1 MPIQDAFS
9 AGVEPGGLYTSQEIK
24 ILICYMLLGVGEPM
38 ERQMVTELIAGNGM
52 ANFFE
57 TAAAVDELARQGH
70 LTEEEGRISLT
81 ETGRQV
87 GDTLAGMIPYTLR
100 ERSVK
105 AALQLLTRI
114 RREQENTVE
123 LEKLDH
129 GYRVTCT
136 IQDSASPLMSVS
148 LRVADDMQAGLIR
161 ENFLDDPTP
170 ALPQPAGHS
179 DRGRGDATGG
189 HGNRHPAEIGRNGP
203 GISHDHP

>member
-70 LTEEEGRISLT
+70 LTEKEGRISLT

-114 RREQENTVE
+114 RRGQENTVE

-161 ENFLDDPTP
+161 ENFLDDPTLLYRSLL
-170 ALPQPAGHS
+170 AILT
-179 DRGRGDATGG
+179 GDAGMRRADT
-189 HGNRHPAEIGRNGP
+189 EIAIRLK
-203 GISHDHP
+203 

>member
-1 MPIQDAFS
+1 MNHDAFS

-161 ENFLDDPTP
+161 ENFLDDPTLLYRSLL
-170 ALPQPAGHS
+170 AILT
-179 DRGRGDATGG
+179 GDAGMRRADT
-189 HGNRHPAEIGRNGP
+189 EIAIRLK
-203 GISHDHP
+203 

>member
-1 MPIQDAFS
+1 
-9 AGVEPGGLYTSQEIK
+9 
-24 ILICYMLLGVGEPM
+24 
-38 ERQMVTELIAGNGM
+38 
-52 ANFFE
+52 
-57 TAAAVDELARQGH
+57 
-70 LTEEEGRISLT
+70 
-81 ETGRQV
+81 
-87 GDTLAGMIPYTLR
+87 MIPYTLR

-161 ENFLDDPTP
+161 ENFLDDPT
-170 ALPQPAGHS
+170 LLYRQPAGHS

-189 HGNRHPAEIGRNGP
+189 HGNRHPAEIGRNGRA
-203 GISHDHP
+203 

>member
-1 MPIQDAFS
+1 MPFS

-70 LTEEEGRISLT
+70 LTEKEGRISLT

-161 ENFLDDPTP
+161 ENFLDDPTLLYRSLL
-170 ALPQPAGHS
+170 AILT
-179 DRGRGDATGG
+179 GDAGMRRADT
-189 HGNRHPAEIGRNGP
+189 EIAIRLK
-203 GISHDHP
+203 

>member
-70 LTEEEGRISLT
+70 LTEKEGRISLT

-161 ENFLDDPTP
+161 ENCLDDPTLLYRSLL
-170 ALPQPAGHS
+170 AILT
-179 DRGRGDATGG
+179 GDAGMRRADT
-189 HGNRHPAEIGRNGP
+189 EIAIRLK
-203 GISHDHP
+203 

>member
-1 MPIQDAFS
+1 MPIQEAFS
-9 AGVEPGGLYTSQEIK
+9 AGVEPGGLYTTLEIK

-161 ENFLDDPTP
+161 ENFLDDPTLLYRRLL
-170 ALPQPAGHS
+170 AILT
-179 DRGRGDATGG
+179 GDAGMRRADT
-189 HGNRHPAEIGRNGP
+189 EIAIRLK
-203 GISHDHP
+203 

>member
-9 AGVEPGGLYTSQEIK
+9 AGVEPGGVYTSQEIK

-70 LTEEEGRISLT
+70 LTEKEGRISLT

-161 ENFLDDPTP
+161 ENFLDDPTLLYRSLL
-170 ALPQPAGHS
+170 AILT
-179 DRGRGDATGG
+179 GDAGMRRADT
-189 HGNRHPAEIGRNGP
+189 EIAIRLK
-203 GISHDHP
+203 

>member
-1 MPIQDAFS
+1 MVQ
-9 AGVEPGGLYTSQEIK
+9 
-24 ILICYMLLGVGEPM
+24 VGEPM

-70 LTEEEGRISLT
+70 LTEKEGRISLT

-161 ENFLDDPTP
+161 ENFLDDPTLLYRSLL
-170 ALPQPAGHS
+170 AILT
-179 DRGRGDATGG
+179 GDAGMRRADT
-189 HGNRHPAEIGRNGP
+189 EIAIRLK
-203 GISHDHP
+203 

>member
-114 RREQENTVE
+114 RREQGNTVE

-161 ENFLDDPTP
+161 ENFLDDPTLLYRSLL
-170 ALPQPAGHS
+170 AILT
-179 DRGRGDATGG
+179 GDAGMRRADT
-189 HGNRHPAEIGRNGP
+189 EIAIRLK
-203 GISHDHP
+203 

>member
-1 MPIQDAFS
+1 MNHDAFS

-70 LTEEEGRISLT
+70 LTEKEGRISLT

-161 ENFLDDPTP
+161 ENFLDDPTLLYRSLL
-170 ALPQPAGHS
+170 AILT
-179 DRGRGDATGG
+179 GDAGMRRADT
-189 HGNRHPAEIGRNGP
+189 EIAIRLK
-203 GISHDHP
+203 

>member
-38 ERQMVTELIAGNGM
+38 ERQMVTELIAGNGL

-148 LRVADDMQAGLIR
+148 LRVADNMQAGLIR
-161 ENFLDDPTP
+161 ENFLDDPTLLYRSLL
-170 ALPQPAGHS
+170 AILT
-179 DRGRGDATGG
+179 GDAGMRRADT
-189 HGNRHPAEIGRNGP
+189 EIAIRLK
-203 GISHDHP
+203 

>member
-38 ERQMVTELIAGNGM
+38 ERQMVTELIAGNGL

-70 LTEEEGRISLT
+70 LTEKEGRISLT

-161 ENFLDDPTP
+161 ENFLDDPTLLYRSLL
-170 ALPQPAGHS
+170 AILT
-179 DRGRGDATGG
+179 GDAGMRRADT
-189 HGNRHPAEIGRNGP
+189 EIAIRLK
-203 GISHDHP
+203 

>member
-57 TAAAVDELARQGH
+57 TAAAVVELARQGH

-161 ENFLDDPTP
+161 ENFLDDPTLLYRSLL
-170 ALPQPAGHS
+170 AILT
-179 DRGRGDATGG
+179 GDAGMRRADT
-189 HGNRHPAEIGRNGP
+189 EIAIRLK
-203 GISHDHP
+203 

>member
-70 LTEEEGRISLT
+70 LTEKEGRISLT
-81 ETGRQV
+81 ATGRQV

-161 ENFLDDPTP
+161 ENFLDDPTLLYRSLL
-170 ALPQPAGHS
+170 AILT
-179 DRGRGDATGG
+179 GDAGMRRADT
-189 HGNRHPAEIGRNGP
+189 EIAIRLK
-203 GISHDHP
+203 

>member
-24 ILICYMLLGVGEPM
+24 ILICYMLLGVGDLR

-161 ENFLDDPTP
+161 ENFLDDPTLLYRSLL
-170 ALPQPAGHS
+170 AILT
-179 DRGRGDATGG
+179 GDAGMRRADT
-189 HGNRHPAEIGRNGP
+189 EIAIRLK
-203 GISHDHP
+203 

>member
-1 MPIQDAFS
+1 MNDVFR

-123 LEKLDH
+123 LEKLDLSAVAELK
-129 GYRVTCT
+129 VTDKGGVE
-136 IQDSASPLMSVS
+136 IKLVDRIRALESLFHMLESSGEGNASELYQV
-148 LRVADDMQAGLIR
+148 LAEAAG
-161 ENFLDDPTP
+161 EE
-170 ALPQPAGHS
+170 GS
-179 DRGRGDATGG
+179 W
-189 HGNRHPAEIGRNGP
+189 E
-203 GISHDHP
+203 HD

>member
-161 ENFLDDPTP
+161 ENFLADPTLLYRSLL
-170 ALPQPAGHS
+170 AILT
-179 DRGRGDATGG
+179 GDAGMRRADT
-189 HGNRHPAEIGRNGP
+189 EIAIRLK
-203 GISHDHP
+203 

>member
-57 TAAAVDELARQGH
+57 TAAAVDELARQRCIDFTA
-70 LTEEEGRISLT
+70 LLV
-81 ETGRQV
+81 Q
-87 GDTLAGMIPYTLR
+87 IPVIFL
-100 ERSVK
+100 S
-105 AALQLLTRI
+105 RI

-161 ENFLDDPTP
+161 ENFLDDPTLLYRSLL
-170 ALPQPAGHS
+170 AILT
-179 DRGRGDATGG
+179 GDAGMRRADT
-189 HGNRHPAEIGRNGP
+189 EIAIRLK
-203 GISHDHP
+203 

>member
-57 TAAAVDELARQGH
+57 TAAAVDELTRQGH

-136 IQDSASPLMSVS
+136 IQDSASSLMSVS

-161 ENFLDDPTP
+161 ENFLDDPTLLYRSLL
-170 ALPQPAGHS
+170 AILT
-179 DRGRGDATGG
+179 GDAGMRRADT
-189 HGNRHPAEIGRNGP
+189 EIAIRL
-203 GISHDHP
+203 

>member
-136 IQDSASPLMSVS
+136 IQDSASPLMSVA

-161 ENFLDDPTP
+161 ENFLDDPTLLYRSLL
-170 ALPQPAGHS
+170 AILT
-179 DRGRGDATGG
+179 GDAGMRRADT
-189 HGNRHPAEIGRNGP
+189 EIAIRLK
-203 GISHDHP
+203 

>member
-161 ENFLDDPTP
+161 ENFLADPTLLYRSLL
-170 ALPQPAGHS
+170 AILT
-179 DRGRGDATGG
+179 GDAGMRRADTAIAI
-189 HGNRHPAEIGRNGP
+189 RLK
-203 GISHDHP
+203 

>member
-24 ILICYMLLGVGEPM
+24 ILVCYMLLGVGEPM
-38 ERQMVTELIAGNGM
+38 DRQMVTELIAGNGM

-70 LTEEEGRISLT
+70 LTEKEGRISLT

-161 ENFLDDPTP
+161 ENFLDDPTLLYRSLL
-170 ALPQPAGHS
+170 AILT
-179 DRGRGDATGG
+179 GDAGMRRADT
-189 HGNRHPAEIGRNGP
+189 EIAIRLK
-203 GISHDHP
+203 

>member
-161 ENFLDDPTP
+161 ENFRDDPTLLYRSLL
-170 ALPQPAGHS
+170 AILT
-179 DRGRGDATGG
+179 GDAGMRRADT
-189 HGNRHPAEIGRNGP
+189 EIAIRLK
-203 GISHDHP
+203 

>member
-38 ERQMVTELIAGNGM
+38 ERQIVTELIAGNGM

-161 ENFLDDPTP
+161 ENFLDDPTLLYRSLL
-170 ALPQPAGHS
+170 AILT
-179 DRGRGDATGG
+179 GDAGMRRADT
-189 HGNRHPAEIGRNGP
+189 EIAIRLK
-203 GISHDHP
+203 

>member
-57 TAAAVDELARQGH
+57 TAAAVDEL
-70 LTEEEGRISLT
+70 GRISLT

-161 ENFLDDPTP
+161 ENFLDDPTLLYRSLL
-170 ALPQPAGHS
+170 AILT
-179 DRGRGDATGG
+179 GDAGMRRADT
-189 HGNRHPAEIGRNGP
+189 EIAIRLK
-203 GISHDHP
+203 

>member
-38 ERQMVTELIAGNGM
+38 ERQMVTELIAGTGM

-161 ENFLDDPTP
+161 ENFLDDPTLLYRSLL
-170 ALPQPAGHS
+170 AILT
-179 DRGRGDATGG
+179 GDAGMRRADT
-189 HGNRHPAEIGRNGP
+189 EIAIRLK
-203 GISHDHP
+203 

>member
-114 RREQENTVE
+114 RRQQENSVE

-161 ENFLDDPTP
+161 ENFLDDPTLLYRSLL
-170 ALPQPAGHS
+170 AILT
-179 DRGRGDATGG
+179 GDAGMRRADT
-189 HGNRHPAEIGRNGP
+189 EIAIRLK
-203 GISHDHP
+203 

>member
-38 ERQMVTELIAGNGM
+38 DRQMVTELIAGNGM

-161 ENFLDDPTP
+161 ENFLDDPTLLYRSLL
-170 ALPQPAGHS
+170 AILT
-179 DRGRGDATGG
+179 GDAGMRRADT
-189 HGNRHPAEIGRNGP
+189 EIAIRLK
-203 GISHDHP
+203 

>member
-24 ILICYMLLGVGEPM
+24 ILIFYMLLGVGEPM

-70 LTEEEGRISLT
+70 LTEKEGRISLT

-161 ENFLDDPTP
+161 ENFLDDPTLLYRSLL
-170 ALPQPAGHS
+170 AILT
-179 DRGRGDATGG
+179 GDAGMRRADT
-189 HGNRHPAEIGRNGP
+189 EIAIRLK
-203 GISHDHP
+203 

>member
-161 ENFLDDPTP
+161 ENFLDDPTLLYRSLL
-170 ALPQPAGHS
+170 AILT
-179 DRGRGDATGG
+179 GDAGMRRAGT
-189 HGNRHPAEIGRNGP
+189 EIAIRLK
-203 GISHDHP
+203 

>member
-161 ENFLDDPTP
+161 ENFLNDPTLLYRSLL
-170 ALPQPAGHS
+170 AILT
-179 DRGRGDATGG
+179 GDAGMRRADT
-189 HGNRHPAEIGRNGP
+189 EIAIRLK
-203 GISHDHP
+203 

>member
-161 ENFLDDPTP
+161 ENFLDDPTLLYRSLL
-170 ALPQPAGHS
+170 AILT
-179 DRGRGDATGG
+179 GDAGMRRADT
-189 HGNRHPAEIGRNGP
+189 EIALRLK
-203 GISHDHP
+203 